1 MQTEVTCL
9 RVNAKHSPALIS
21 ANDLLSPGSST
32 FMAPSRWRAHQL
44 YDTSASGPVRAHD
57 PRASKTCRWGRHASR
72 DRRSNAAGFAG
83 HSAAATLELFQ
94 EYGETFWDRLFDGIV
109 FGPEPLPDCLQ
120 PWPSGQDVTR
130 FGVAR
135 RMLPALATSD
145 SYRSRCTLPRA
156 RRLNT
161 MCPLLLRTSV
171 EF

>member
-1 MQTEVTCL
+1 MIRAPVKRAAGEDTLVVT
-9 RVNAKHSPALIS
+9 V
-21 ANDLLSPGSST
+21 
-32 FMAPSRWRAHQL
+32 
-44 YDTSASGPVRAHD
+44 
-57 PRASKTCRWGRHASR
+57 
-72 DRRSNAAGFAG
+72 NAAGFAG

-94 EYGETFWDRLFDGIV
+94 EYGETFWDRLSDGIV

-135 RMLPALATSD
+135 RMLPALAASD
-145 SYRSRCTLPRA
+145 SYRSRCTLPCV